1 MNRLYRLCLRSS
13 LSFARLKKFDKHY
26 AHSDVASRILTRT
39 VLHNLDIKLFTNG
52 EAAVQA
58 FDTGEDLDANIL
70 GDMFRGG
77 SSEDFDRLLANMPC
91 LLRYTRAAN

>member
-13 LSFARLKKFDKHY
+13 LSFARLRNSTNIMH
-26 AHSDVASRILTRT
+26 ILMLLPVYSQRT

-70 GDMFRGG
+70 GDMFREALQKTLIDYWQTCRA
-77 SSEDFDRLLANMPC
+77 SSLH
-91 LLRYTRAAN
+91 